1 MNKIYCTFIILLGL
15 TSQTQAQYI
24 TLDADKEVV
33 WDSQAQKMSAIG
45 NAVAQKGDM
54 AVRSARME
62 AYYAKNN
69 TTGKNTITEIH
80 AIDNVVM
87 TSPKANAYGDTLDYD
102 VIKDEVILKGRPAK
116 LKTDKEEITA
126 KGSITYYPGTQKAV
140 ALDDVQATDKD
151 NNKIFSQKMI
161 AFFQKNEK
169 DEMVMDKV
177 EIYDKVK
184 IITKDATVTA
194 DKGLYLP
201 KTAVIKLFD
210 NVVIDQQGN
219 KLKGDF
225 AETNLNTGKSRI
237 IAGQTSQGRVSGIF
251 KEKKKDN
258 K

>member
-1 MNKIYCTFIILLGL
+1 MRKFSYIIMAVLLS
-15 TSQTQAQYI
+15 TTTTQAQYI
-24 TLDADKEVV
+24 TLDADKEVI

-45 NAVAQKGDM
+45 NAVATKGDM
-54 AVRSARME
+54 KVKAAKME

-69 TTGKNTITEIH
+69 NTGKNTITEVH
-80 AIDNVVM
+80 AYDNVIM

-116 LKTDKEEITA
+116 LKTDKEVITA
-126 KGSITYYPGTQKAV
+126 KDKITYYPTAQKAI
-140 ALDDVQATDKD
+140 ALGDVHATDKD
-151 NNKIFSQKMI
+151 NNQIFSQKMI

-169 DEMVMDKV
+169 DEMIMDKV
-177 EIYDKVK
+177 EIYDNVK
-184 IITKDATVTA
+184 IVTKDATVTA

-210 NVVIDQQGN
+210 NVLIDQQGN

-237 IAGQTSQGRVSGIF
+237 IAGQTSQGKVSGIF
-251 KEKKKDN
+251 KEKKKD

>member
-1 MNKIYCTFIILLGL
+1 MRKLAYTILILLGSVL
-15 TSQTQAQYI
+15 NAQAQYI

-45 NAVAQKGDM
+45 NAVATKGDM
-54 AVRSARME
+54 KVKAARME

-69 TTGKNTITEIH
+69 TTGKNTITEVH
-80 AIDNVVM
+80 AYDNVVM

-102 VIKDEVILKGRPAK
+102 LIKDEIILKGQPAK
-116 LKTDKEEITA
+116 LKTETEEITA
-126 KGSITYYPGTQKAV
+126 ENNISYYPNQQKAI
-140 ALDDVQATDKD
+140 ALGNVQATDQEK
-151 NNKIFSQKMI
+151 NKIFSQKMI
-161 AFFQKNEK
+161 AFFKK
-169 DEMVMDKV
+169 DAGGQMVMDKV
-177 EIYDKVK
+177 EIYDNVK
-184 IITKDATVTA
+184 IVTKDAVVTA

-201 KTAVIKLFD
+201 KTAVVKLFD
-210 NVVIDQQGN
+210 NVLIDQQGN

-251 KEKKKDN
+251 REKKKD